1 MQGMAAMHTYWSKDN
16 TKNLQ
21 KQKLKQKKVQ
31 VELKESVDVL
41 NQETRDLAER
51 NRD

>member
-1 MQGMAAMHTYWSKDN
+1 MAAMHTYWSKGN

-41 NQETRDLAER
+41 NQETGDLAER